1 MASEWTIETTDETFE
16 KDVIERSAT
25 LPVVVDFWAE
35 WCAPC
40 RMLAPV
46 LQTVIDKRQ
55 GEFILVKAETE
66 QCQTAAGSF
75 QVSSIPAVYLV
86 YKGQVVDY
94 FAGVLPEAELERWLD
109 QSKGRFKLLE
119 AEALEAETPLQ
130 AADIYREFLEVEPNA
145 YPVMISLARALILA
159 NKNEEAAEWIEKLES
174 RGFLEPEAEKVKA
187 QLELNSLDHGDVL
200 TIRQQFDAHPGD
212 LDLHLQLAKALMA
225 NSTYE
230 EALELCLKII
240 AQEKT
245 GRGEEAKQLMLDVF
259 RIWSD
264 EAQVRDFRKRLS
276 MLLY

>member
-200 TIRQQFDAHPGD
+200 TIRQQFDAHPDD